1 MLTALPPSS
10 SKPAVCPAKP
20 GYGKV
25 GEKVQVGAN
34 HFLVEVRARDLYHY
48 DNSHVESVVS
58 STKTKGSSSN
68 SDEEDFLTGLTRHF
82 AQSSLQ
88 PTHRPEVVSVNE
100 LVLAVVE
107 SEEL

>member
-10 SKPAVCPAKP
+10 SKPVVCPAKP

-25 GEKVQVGAN
+25 GEKVQVRAN
-34 HFLVEVRARDLYHY
+34 HCLVEVRARDLYHY
-48 DNSHVESVVS
+48 DNSPVESVVS

-68 SDEEDFLTGLTRHF
+68 NDEEDFLAKLTRHL

-88 PTHRPEVVSVNE
+88 PTHRPEAIGVNE
-100 LVLAVVE
+100 LVLVVVE